1 MKSDIKKNNYIQ
13 SKRAYSLINS
23 LCLNSFIYGIVVSYV
38 IIVVGLSIINLA
50 RAGSYIENELSTN
63 TTVTIVTNNKSY
75 ICDNKSYMLISESLD
90 YMYIYDKSD
99 KMSIVIPRSQIIQ
112 TNYSL
117 SNKSV
122 ISKRSILKS
131 QEEQKADFKRRLGV
145 KRF

>member
-1 MKSDIKKNNYIQ
+1 
-13 SKRAYSLINS
+13 
-23 LCLNSFIYGIVVSYV
+23 VSYV